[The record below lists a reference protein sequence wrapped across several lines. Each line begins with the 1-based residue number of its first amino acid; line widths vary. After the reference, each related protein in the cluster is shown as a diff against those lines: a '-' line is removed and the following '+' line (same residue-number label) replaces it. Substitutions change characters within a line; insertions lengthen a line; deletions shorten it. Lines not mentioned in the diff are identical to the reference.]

1 MHVQVIKTDG
11 CRANEQQKQQKQK
24 QQKQKQQQRKQKQPK
39 QTGDGKTRVS
49 SLSPDSAVSV
59 DGLEVSMPAICADN
73 IPCPRFVCSHAR
85 YFCVGCTISRVC
97 GGQGH
102 CETA

>member
-11 CRANEQQKQQKQK
+11 CRANEQQK

-49 SLSPDSAVSV
+49 SLSPGLSV
-59 DGLEVSMPAICADN
+59 DGIEARAPIAQPLITA
-73 IPCPRFVCSHAR
+73 VC
-85 YFCVGCTISRVC
+85 
-97 GGQGH
+97 
-102 CETA
+102 

>member
-11 CRANEQQKQQKQK
+11 CRANEQQK

-59 DGLEVSMPAICADN
+59 DGLEVSMPAICAHS
-73 IPCPRFVCSHAR
+73 IPCPLVLAHTPVLLRRMYRRPSLRRAR
-85 YFCVGCTISRVC
+85 PL
-97 GGQGH
+97 
-102 CETA
+102 